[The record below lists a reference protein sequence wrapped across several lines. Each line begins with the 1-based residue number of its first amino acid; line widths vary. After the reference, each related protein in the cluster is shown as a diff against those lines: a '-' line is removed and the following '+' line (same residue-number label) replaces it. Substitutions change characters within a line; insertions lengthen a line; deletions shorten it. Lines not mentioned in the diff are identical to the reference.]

1 MKTRIEIYEIARP
14 ANIVASGC
22 WSRKL
27 RTQEI
32 RKEIAYMMRH
42 LDAKK
47 FTHRI
52 VEEE

>member
-14 ANIVASGC
+14 TNIVASGS

-27 RTQEI
+27 RTHEI

-47 FTHRI
+47 FMHRI
-52 VEEE
+52 VEDK

>member
-1 MKTRIEIYEIARP
+1 MKTRIEIYEIA
-14 ANIVASGC
+14 NDENVVHSGC

-27 RTQEI
+27 RTHEI

-52 VEEE
+52 VEDK

>member
-1 MKTRIEIYEIARP
+1 MKTRIEIYEIACP

-32 RKEIAYMMRH
+32 RKEIAYNMMRH

-52 VEEE
+52 V